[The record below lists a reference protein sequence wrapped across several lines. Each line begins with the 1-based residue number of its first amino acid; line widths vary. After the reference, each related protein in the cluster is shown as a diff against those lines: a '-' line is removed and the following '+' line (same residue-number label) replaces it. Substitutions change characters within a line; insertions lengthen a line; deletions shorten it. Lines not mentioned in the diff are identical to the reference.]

1 MEIIVLHNQS
11 ILDIAIQHT
20 GSVFNAFKIAVAN
33 GLAVSDVLGPGNKL
47 MIPEDV
53 ENNGD
58 ILNYYT
64 AKKIQP
70 ATTFTEQGDAAQ
82 LGGIGYMRIGGN
94 FKVS

>member
-1 MEIIVLHNQS
+1 MEILVLHNQS
-11 ILDIAIQHT
+11 IFDIAIQHT

-33 GLAVSDVLGPGNKL
+33 GLAVSDILGPGNKL
-47 MIPEDV
+47 MIPGNI

-70 ATTFTEQGDAAQ
+70 ATALVAGTIEAEK
-82 LGGIGYMRIGGN
+82 GIGWMQVGTN
-94 FKVS
+94 FKVR